1 MSSTAHNARRRKQI
15 TVSFTEGEAAF
26 LDVLAHRMGVSR
38 PSLLRAF
45 AYNGVLRHLLDID
58 DPMEPVVAVT
68 ARGARF
74 GVPKRSAVK
83 SAHRTLRKHGL
94 ERAVL
99 DAIAGVNELPMPEL
113 DPPNTQTA
121 AQSCFD
127 RGRRL
132 MASGRRTHQ
141 GKPTILEQSQAK
153 NEQRLGAIKQQV
165 EESLER
171 RRHEHNQWRLRTAR
185 EEDVQRE
192 PERLRREKFLGRPV
206 EPWWPTEEVV
216 LEQIRSDKPG

>member
-1 MSSTAHNARRRKQI
+1 
-15 TVSFTEGEAAF
+15 
-26 LDVLAHRMGVSR
+26 
-38 PSLLRAF
+38 
-45 AYNGVLRHLLDID
+45 
-58 DPMEPVVAVT
+58 
-68 ARGARF
+68 
-74 GVPKRSAVK
+74 
-83 SAHRTLRKHGL
+83 
-94 ERAVL
+94 
-99 DAIAGVNELPMPEL
+99 
-113 DPPNTQTA
+113 
-121 AQSCFD
+121 
-127 RGRRL
+127 

-216 LEQIRSDKPG
+216 LEQIRSEKTG